1 MKKML
6 PILLAASVLS
16 LSAGQPAFAQDA
28 ATVEASL
35 SADQLELLNSLPA
48 DVRAALL
55 QMGLSPAQL
64 GAAVAAVSALPAALQ
79 VAVAQLPPAQRAELV
94 SAVVEIQS
102 TVQSGNA
109 ANVAAATAR
118 LNSAVQALPPAVR
131 GDLAV
136 AVAAQVQA
144 TVASLPPTSPI
155 RTVAAAA
162 IVGVGQVAVA
172 NGASAAQLA
181 TIEQAALVAQA
192 DAPAPET
199 IGAIEPNPQGSPT
212 NG

>member
-1 MKKML
+1 MKKL
-6 PILLAASVLS
+6 IPILLTAGALS
-16 LSAGQPAFAQDA
+16 LTVAQPAFSQT
-28 ATVEASL
+28 ATAIEASL
-35 SADQLELLNSLPA
+35 SAEQLELLNALPG

-55 QMGLSPAQL
+55 QMGLSPAQF
-64 GAAVAAVSALPAALQ
+64 GAAVAAVAALPPAMQ
-79 VAVAQLPPAQRAELV
+79 TAVAQLPPAQRAELV
-94 SAVVEIQS
+94 GAIVEIQA

-118 LNSAVQALPPAVR
+118 LNSAVQALPAAVR
-131 GDLAV
+131 ADMAV
-136 AVAAQVQA
+136 AVATQVQA
-144 TVASLPPTSPI
+144 SVAALPLTSPV

-172 NGASAAQLA
+172 NGASTAQLA

-192 DAPAPET
+192 DAPAPEG
-199 IGAIEPNPQGSPT
+199 IGALDPNPQGSPT